1 PNPRPPP
8 AQAWSRDHSSGG
20 RATFPAAPPLSAM
33 PRRNP
38 LAPPAGRSVPLVGL
52 LTLLALLG
60 VSAPRVFA
68 QRAAHPGLFRIEVVD
83 AETGRGVPLV
93 ELTTVNNL
101 RFLTDS
107 AGNVAIAEPDL
118 LDEEVWFTVRSHGY
132 QFPADGFGFRGLRLK
147 VTPGEMAQIR
157 LPRLNIARRLYR
169 VTGGGLYADSVWL
182 GLPVPVAQPVRNTRV
197 IGQDSVL
204 AEVFQGQV
212 HWFWGDTNRPAYPL
226 GNFHVPGA
234 TSQLPADGGLP
245 IERGIDLR
253 YFANADGF
261 ARETARLPGDGPTWL
276 AGLAVLPDGSGR
288 ERMFAGS
295 MKVRNLLEVY
305 ARGLVEWNATTSQWE
320 QRREIPLDT
329 PCYPI
334 GHVVRVP
341 GPDTGWAGFAHPL
354 PWLRIPAHAEAFL
367 DPRQWEAF
375 TCLQP
380 GSKAGETTV
389 ERDAD
394 GHVAWGWKRQ
404 TAAVWPVDQ
413 PRLLQAKTL
422 ANHELAAPLR
432 DVETGRSVVMHAGS
446 TSWNPFRQRYVMI
459 ANELGGSSS
468 LLGEVWYS
476 EAATP
481 LGPWSHA
488 VKIATH
494 EKYSFYNPRQHPFF
508 DSDGGRL
515 IVFEGTY
522 ATTFSGNTDPTPRY
536 DYNQVLYQ
544 LDLADPRLAI
554 PSPLVTNPAS
564 SADEPPLVAWTP
576 AGRGYEAGA
585 GSPWRQA
592 IGFAPQRPRPGCWP
606 LVWQGNARTGWK
618 LLLQEEAPT
627 APDQPSGIYAWPVE
641 DRAGSPTPAG
651 LVWLLEE
658 SEPGQPN
665 RYSVSHEPPAAAPPG
680 AKPRRAVARLW
691 PNPWLAKEE

>member
-1 PNPRPPP
+1 MPCRIPAVHLAGRPLPLVWVP
-8 AQAWSRDHSSGG
+8 TLLSVLAL
-20 RATFPAAPPLSAM
+20 AAP
-33 PRRNP
+33 R
-38 LAPPAGRSVPLVGL
+38 LA
-52 LTLLALLG
+52 
-60 VSAPRVFA
+60 A
-68 QRAAHPGLFRIEVVD
+68 QPGSHPNLFRIEVID

-93 ELTTVNNL
+93 ELATVNNL
-101 RFLTDS
+101 RFLSDS
-107 AGNVAIAEPDL
+107 AGNIAIAEPDL
-118 LDEEVWFTVRSHGY
+118 LNEEVWFTVRSHGY

-147 VTPGEMAQIR
+147 VTPGGSAQIR

-169 VTGGGLYADSVWL
+169 VTGGGLYADSVRL
-182 GLPVPVAQPVRNTRV
+182 GLPVPIAQPLRNTRV

-234 TSQLPADGGLP
+234 TSQLPTQGGLP
-245 IERGIDLR
+245 IERGIDLT
-253 YFANADGF
+253 YFANAEGF
-261 ARETARLPGDGPTWL
+261 ARETARLPGEGPTWL
-276 AGLAVLPDGSGR
+276 AGLAVLPDRTGR

-305 ARGLVEWNATTSQWE
+305 SRGLVEWNATTAQWE
-320 QRREIPLDT
+320 LSREIPLDT
-329 PCYPI
+329 PCHPI
-334 GHVVRVP
+334 GHLVRVP
-341 GPDTGWAGFAHPL
+341 GPDSGWAGFAHPL

-375 TCLQP
+375 TCLKP
-380 GSKAGETTV
+380 GSRAGDTAV
-389 ERDAD
+389 ERDAE
-394 GHVAWGWKRQ
+394 GRPVWGWKTQ
-404 TAAVWPVDQ
+404 TAAVWPADQ

-422 ANHELAAPLR
+422 ATHELAAPLR
-432 DVETGRSVVMHAGS
+432 DVETGKTIVMHAGS

-468 LLGEVWYS
+468 LLGELWYS

-508 DSDGGRL
+508 DTEGGRL

-522 ATTFSGNTDPTPRY
+522 ATTFSGNSDPTPRY

-554 PSPLVTNPAS
+554 PGPLVKTAEAT
-564 SADEPPLVAWTP
+564 ADKPPLQAWTP
-576 AGRGYEAGA
+576 EGRDYAAGA
-585 GSPWRQA
+585 GNPWQTA

-606 LVWQGNARTGWK
+606 LVWQGTAQAGWK
-618 LLLQEEAPT
+618 LRLQEQAEA
-627 APDQPSGIYAWPVE
+627 AEGLAAGCYAWPVE
-641 DRAGSPTPAG
+641 DRPDLPAPSG

-658 SEPGQPN
+658 SQPGHPTQ
-665 RYSVSHEPPAAAPPG
+665 YTVSRQ
-680 AKPRRAVARLW
+680 KPEALRTGPRQRRPVARIW
-691 PNPWLAKEE
+691 PNPWLAGED